1 MVDTELIPSR
11 RRVGHHGQNL
21 NYIMANQDSS
31 SLSRRKWLGLT
42 PTLAAASFGTGMFAA
57 RALAQDEPATTSSSD
72 NLCGAKVYNIR
83 DFGARGDGKTLD
95 TAALQAAI
103 DKCHSEQGGTVLVP
117 AGVFVIGTTELK
129 SNVTL
134 HIAAQGV
141 LLGTTDKTQYHAA
154 DKIPLEGDATLED
167 GNVGL
172 IFAVGAENFTVEG
185 PGTIDGQGTQFHSPV
200 RGTPSPVGLS
210 SHQRP
215 YHLLFYQCKNLRVR
229 DIFLKDC
236 AYHSIRIIQSS
247 YVWLTGI
254 HIHSRVNSNN
264 DGFHFISTTHVHM
277 SNCSVECQD
286 DACALFG
293 SCQNITITNCE
304 FSTRWS
310 VFRFGGGHAKD
321 IVISNCLLYEVFGCP
336 IKMRCGPRS
345 CFERISFSNLVMR
358 NVTGPISIG
367 NGAPSRR
374 LRQLEDHAGGTNSV
388 SSATAPMAADTNA
401 LASATT
407 NQDVQTVFMNEPDP
421 DDLKAPPGTCRNISF
436 NGIYAIVSK
445 PYQIPDAVIT
455 NAYNP
460 AEIFSCISLN
470 GVAPACLQDIS
481 FNDVHVVFPG
491 GGTLEQGAN
500 RNVPQIADEYFRNG
514 ILPAY
519 ALFARGVHG
528 LTLNNV
534 RFEMETPDLRPAVV
548 FDHVID
554 AAVTGLNV
562 QGQTKAES
570 VLRFIESQ
578 DVYMS
583 ATRLLTPASVF
594 LQVEGKNENITIDGG
609 DLAKADKALA
619 AKNGGSKREVKL
631 RV

>member
-1 MVDTELIPSR
+1 MPNS
-11 RRVGHHGQNL
+11 
-21 NYIMANQDSS
+21 DSQ

-42 PTLAAASFGTGMFAA
+42 PTIAAASFGSGLLTSRAMAQETAA
-57 RALAQDEPATTSSSD
+57 TASD
-72 NLCGAKVYNIR
+72 AMLGAKVYNIR
-83 DFGARGDGKTLD
+83 DFGAKGDGKTLD
-95 TAALQAAI
+95 TPALQAAI
-103 DKCHSEQGGTVLVP
+103 DACHRDQGGTVLVP

-129 SNVTL
+129 SNVAL
-134 HIAAQGV
+134 HIVAQGT
-141 LLGTTDKTQYHAA
+141 LLGATDKKQYFAA
-154 DKIPLEGDATLED
+154 EKIPLEGDSTLED

-172 IFAVGAENFTVEG
+172 LFAVEAENIIVEG
-185 PGTIDGQGTQFHSPV
+185 PGTIDGQGTQFHSPQ
-200 RGTPSPVGLS
+200 RGIPSPVGLS

-215 YHLLFYQCKNLRVR
+215 YHLLFYKCKNLRVR
-229 DIFLKDC
+229 DIALKDC
-236 AYHSIRIIQSS
+236 AYHSIRVIQSS
-247 YVWLTGI
+247 YTWFTGI

-277 SNCSVECQD
+277 SNCSVESQD

-321 IVISNCLLYEVFGCP
+321 IAISNCLMYEVFGCP
-336 IKMRCGPRS
+336 IKMRCGPKSR
-345 CFERISFSNLVMR
+345 FERISFSNLVMR

-374 LRQLEDHAGGTNSV
+374 LRQLEDHAGGTNSI
-388 SSATAPMAADTNA
+388 SSAIAPMAANTNSLSA
-401 LASATT
+401 APSASNTGT
-407 NQDVQTVFMNEPDP
+407 NDLLSFMNEPDP
-421 DDLKAPPGTCRNISF
+421 EDLKAKPGICRNISF

-445 PYQIPDAVIT
+445 PYQIPDAVVT

-460 AEIFSCISLN
+460 AEVFSCISLN
-470 GVAPACLQDIS
+470 GVAPACLQDIR
-481 FNDVHVVFPG
+481 FNDVHIIFPG

-534 RFEMETPDLRPAVV
+534 RFEMETPDLRPAVI

-562 QGQTKAES
+562 QGQLNSES

-578 DVYMS
+578 DILMT
-583 ATRLLTPASVF
+583 ATRLLTPANVF
-594 LQVEGKNENITIDGG
+594 LQLEGKNENIIIDGG
-609 DLAKADKALA
+609 DLTKASTPVTHKYGAGRKD
-619 AKNGGSKREVKL
+619 VKV
-631 RV
+631 RG

>member
-1 MVDTELIPSR
+1 MPNS
-11 RRVGHHGQNL
+11 
-21 NYIMANQDSS
+21 DSQ

-42 PTLAAASFGTGMFAA
+42 PTIAAASFGSSLLAS
-57 RALAQDEPATTSSSD
+57 RATAQDTAATD
-72 NLCGAKVYNIR
+72 AMLGAKVYNIR
-83 DFGARGDGKTLD
+83 DFGAKGDGKTLD
-95 TAALQAAI
+95 TPALQAAI
-103 DKCHSEQGGTVLVP
+103 DACHRDQGGTVLVP
-117 AGVFVIGTTELK
+117 AGAFVIGTTELK

-134 HIAAQGV
+134 HIVAQGI
-141 LLGTTDKTQYHAA
+141 LLGSTDKNQYHAA
-154 DKIPLEGDATLED
+154 EKIPLEGDSTLED

-172 IFAVGAENFTVEG
+172 LFAVRAENIIVEG
-185 PGTIDGQGTQFHSPV
+185 PGTIDGQGPKFHSPQ
-200 RGTPSPVGLS
+200 RGMPSPVGLS

-229 DIFLKDC
+229 DIVMKDC
-236 AYHSIRIIQSS
+236 AYHSIRVIQSS
-247 YVWLTGI
+247 YTWFTGI

-277 SNCSVECQD
+277 ANCSVESQD

-321 IVISNCLLYEVFGCP
+321 IAISNCLIYEVFGCP
-336 IKMRCGPRS
+336 IKMRCGPKSR
-345 CFERISFSNLVMR
+345 FERISFSNLVMR

-388 SSATAPMAADTNA
+388 SSAAAPMPVGTNPLSVA
-401 LASATT
+401 ASASGTST
-407 NQDVQTVFMNEPDP
+407 NDLQSLMNEPDP
-421 DDLKAPPGTCRNISF
+421 EDLKAKPGICRNISF

-445 PYQIPDAVIT
+445 PYQIPDAVAT
-455 NAYNP
+455 SAYNP
-460 AEIFSCISLN
+460 AEVFSCISLN
-470 GVAPACLQDIS
+470 GVAPASLQDIR
-481 FNDVHVVFPG
+481 FNDVHVIFPG

-534 RFEMETPDLRPAVV
+534 RFEMETPDLRPAVI
-548 FDHVID
+548 FDHVLD

-562 QGQTKAES
+562 QGQPKAES
-570 VLRFIESQ
+570 VLRFTESQ
-578 DVYMS
+578 DVLMTAS
-583 ATRLLTPASVF
+583 RLLTPANVF
-594 LQVEGKNENITIDGG
+594 LQVEGKNENIIIDGG
-609 DLAKADKALA
+609 DLTKAATPVTGKYGAERKD
-619 AKNGGSKREVKL
+619 VKV
-631 RV
+631 RD

>member
-1 MVDTELIPSR
+1 MPNSD
-11 RRVGHHGQNL
+11 
-21 NYIMANQDSS
+21 S

-42 PTLAAASFGTGMFAA
+42 PTIAAASFGSTLLAS
-57 RALAQDEPATTSSSD
+57 RAMAQDTSASSGTD
-72 NLCGAKVYNIR
+72 ALLGAKVYNIR
-83 DFGARGDGKTLD
+83 DFGAKGDGKTLD
-95 TAALQAAI
+95 TPALQAAI
-103 DKCHSEQGGTVLVP
+103 DACHRDQGGTVLVP

-141 LLGTTDKTQYHAA
+141 LLGSTDKQQYFAA
-154 DKIPLEGDATLED
+154 DKIPLEGDSTLED

-172 IFAVGAENFTVEG
+172 LFAVNAENIIVEG
-185 PGTIDGQGTQFHSPV
+185 PGTIDGQGAQFHSPQH
-200 RGTPSPVGLS
+200 GTPSPVGLS

-215 YHLLFYQCKNLRVR
+215 YHLLFYRCKNVRVR

-236 AYHSIRIIQSS
+236 AYHSIRIIESS
-247 YVWLTGI
+247 YAWFTGI

-277 SNCSVECQD
+277 SNCSVESQD

-321 IVISNCLLYEVFGCP
+321 IAISNCLLYEVFGCP

-345 CFERISFSNLVMR
+345 RFERISFSNLVMR

-367 NGAPSRR
+367 NGPGGR
-374 LRQLEDHAGGTNSV
+374 RQLNPGATGGTNSV
-388 SSATAPMAADTNA
+388 SNATSPMAANTNA
-401 LASATT
+401 VPNTATNLYGSAPRESETST
-407 NQDVQTVFMNEPDP
+407 NEPPPFVPVP
-421 DDLKAPPGTCRNISF
+421 DAEDLAAKPGICRNISF

-445 PYQIPDAVIT
+445 PYQIPDAVVT
-455 NAYNP
+455 SAYNP

-470 GVAPACLQDIS
+470 GVAPASLQDIR
-481 FNDVHVVFPG
+481 FNDVHVIFPG

-500 RNVPQIADEYFRNG
+500 RDVPKIADEYFRNG

-534 RFEMETPDLRPAVV
+534 RFEMDTPDLRPAVI
-548 FDHVID
+548 FDHVTD

-562 QGQTKAES
+562 QGQPRAES

-578 DVYMS
+578 DVLMT
-583 ATRLLTPASVF
+583 ATRLLTPANVF

-609 DLAKADKALA
+609 DLTKAATPVA
-619 AKNGGSKREVKL
+619 SKYGAGPEDVKV
-631 RV
+631 RG

>member
-1 MVDTELIPSR
+1 MPNS
-11 RRVGHHGQNL
+11 
-21 NYIMANQDSS
+21 DSQ

-42 PTLAAASFGTGMFAA
+42 PTIAAASFGSGLLAS
-57 RALAQDEPATTSSSD
+57 RAKAQDTSAGFGD
-72 NLCGAKVYNIR
+72 TNLNGAKVYNIR
-83 DFGARGDGKTLD
+83 DFGAKGDGKTLD
-95 TAALQAAI
+95 TPALQAAI
-103 DKCHSEQGGTVLVP
+103 DACHRDQSGTVLVP
-117 AGVFVIGTTELK
+117 AGVFVIGTAELK

-134 HIAAQGV
+134 HITAQGT
-141 LLGTTDKTQYHAA
+141 LLGSTDKKQYFAA
-154 DKIPLEGDATLED
+154 AKIPLEGDSTLED

-172 IFAVGAENFTVEG
+172 LFAVGAENIIVEG
-185 PGTIDGQGTQFHSPV
+185 PGTIDGQGAQFHSPQ
-200 RGTPSPVGLS
+200 RGMPSPVGLR
-210 SHQRP
+210 SHERP

-229 DIFLKDC
+229 DIALKDC
-236 AYHSIRIIQSS
+236 AYHSVRVIQSS
-247 YVWLTGI
+247 YAWFTGI

-277 SNCSVECQD
+277 SNCSVESQD

-321 IVISNCLLYEVFGCP
+321 IAISNCLMYEVFGCP

-345 CFERISFSNLVMR
+345 RFERISFSNLVMR
-358 NVTGPISIG
+358 NITGPISIG
-367 NGAPSRR
+367 NGPASRR
-374 LRQLEDHAGGTNSV
+374 LHQLEDQTGGTNSV
-388 SSATAPMAADTNA
+388 ASAASPMAVDTNSLAGAA
-401 LASATT
+401 LSASQTST
-407 NQDVQTVFMNEPDP
+407 NASPSFMNEPDP
-421 DDLKAPPGTCRNISF
+421 EDLAAKPGICRNISF

-445 PYQIPDAVIT
+445 PYQIPHAVIT

-460 AEIFSCISLN
+460 AEVFSCISLN

-500 RNVPQIADEYFRNG
+500 RNVSKIAGEYFQNG

-519 ALFARGVHG
+519 ALFARGVQG

-534 RFEMETPDLRPAVV
+534 RFEMDTPDLRPAVI

-562 QGQTKAES
+562 QGQPKAES

-578 DVYMS
+578 DVLMT
-583 ATRLLTPASVF
+583 ATRLLTPANVF

-609 DLAKADKALA
+609 DLTKATTPVAHKFGAGRKD
-619 AKNGGSKREVKL
+619 VKV
-631 RV
+631 RD

>member
-1 MVDTELIPSR
+1 MP
-11 RRVGHHGQNL
+11 NP
-21 NYIMANQDSS
+21 DSQ
-31 SLSRRKWLGLT
+31 SLSRRQWLGLT
-42 PTLAAASFGTGMFAA
+42 PTLAAASVGSGLLAF
-57 RALAQDEPATTSSSD
+57 RALADDQMPAASSD
-72 NLCGAKVYNIR
+72 ALLGTKVYNIR
-83 DFGARGDGKTLD
+83 DFGAKGDGQTLD

-103 DKCHSEQGGTVLVP
+103 DACTRDQGGTVLVP

-134 HIAAQGV
+134 HIAVQGT
-141 LLGTTDKTQYHAA
+141 LLGSLDKNQYHAA
-154 DKIPLEGDATLED
+154 DKIPLEGDTTLGD

-172 IFAVGAENFTVEG
+172 LFATGAENITVEG
-185 PGTIDGQGTQFHSPV
+185 PGTIDGRGTQFHSPQ
-200 RGTPSPVGLS
+200 RGMPSPVGLTS
-210 SHQRP
+210 SHRP

-236 AYHSIRIIQSS
+236 AYHSIRVIESS
-247 YVWLTGI
+247 YAWFTGI

-277 SNCSVECQD
+277 SNCSVESQD

-321 IVISNCLLYEVFGCP
+321 IAISNCLLYEVFGCP
-336 IKMRCGPRS
+336 IKMQCSPRS
-345 CFERISFSNLVMR
+345 RFERISFSNLVMR

-367 NGAPSRR
+367 LGPSGRGGGYMGGQSRR
-374 LRQLEDHAGGTNSV
+374 AGSQTNGMAQAAAPG
-388 SSATAPMAADTNA
+388 SSAANTNA
-401 LASATT
+401 PA
-407 NQDVQTVFMNEPDP
+407 VFTPDP
-421 DDLKAPPGTCRNISF
+421 EELAEKPGICRDISF

-445 PYQIPDAVIT
+445 PYQIPDAVVT

-460 AEIFSCISLN
+460 GEVFSCIALN
-470 GVAPACLQDIS
+470 GVDPAWLENIR
-481 FNDVHVVFPG
+481 FNDVYVVFPG
-491 GGTLEQGAN
+491 GGTVDQGAN
-500 RNVPQIADEYFRNG
+500 RDVPEIADEYFRNG
-514 ILPAY
+514 ILPSY
-519 ALFARGVHG
+519 ALFARNVRG

-534 RFEMETPDLRPAVV
+534 RFEMSASDLRPAVI
-548 FDHVID
+548 FDHVVD

-562 QGQTKAES
+562 QGQTGAES
-570 VLRFIESQ
+570 VLRFIASQ
-578 DVYMS
+578 DVFMS

-594 LQVEGKNENITIDGG
+594 LQAEGQNTNITVDGG
-609 DLAKADKALA
+609 DLSKAAEPVAYKYGATD
-619 AKNGGSKREVKL
+619 GSIKL

>member
-1 MVDTELIPSR
+1 M
-11 RRVGHHGQNL
+11 HNNNNFKH
-21 NYIMANQDSS
+21 IMPNHDSS
-31 SLSRRKWLGLT
+31 LFSRRKWLGLT

-57 RALAQDEPATTSSSD
+57 RAFAQDASPAASGTDT
-72 NLCGAKVYNIR
+72 LLGAKIYNIR
-83 DFGARGDGKTLD
+83 DFGAKGDGQTLD

-103 DKCHSEQGGTVLVP
+103 DKCHSESGGTVLVP
-117 AGVFVIGTTELK
+117 AGVFVIGTAELK

-134 HIAAQGV
+134 HIAAQGI

-154 DKIPLEGDATLED
+154 DKIPLEGDSTLED

-185 PGTIDGQGTQFHSPV
+185 PGTIDGQGVQFHSPHP
-200 RGTPSPVGLS
+200 GAPSPVGLS
-210 SHQRP
+210 SHERP
-215 YHLLFYQCKNLRVR
+215 YHLLFHQCKNFRVR

-236 AYHSIRIIQSS
+236 AYHSIRVIQSS
-247 YVWLTGI
+247 YAWFTGI
-254 HIHSRVNSNN
+254 RIHSRVNGNN

-277 SNCSVECQD
+277 SNCSVESQD

-345 CFERISFSNLVMR
+345 RFERISFSNIVMR

-367 NGAPSRR
+367 NGPGGRR
-374 LRQLEDHAGGTNSV
+374 LFGPGGASGRTNSMNTA
-388 SSATAPMAADTNA
+388 SSPMTTNA
-401 LASATT
+401 ITPGTT
-407 NQDVQTVFMNEPDP
+407 SSSTNTNPPPLVPDP
-421 DDLKAPPGTCRNISF
+421 DDLSEKPGICRNISF

-445 PYQIPDAVIT
+445 PYQIPDAVVT
-455 NAYNP
+455 SAYNP

-470 GVAPACLQDIS
+470 GVAPASLENIS
-481 FNDVHVVFPG
+481 FNDVHVIFPG
-491 GGTLEQGAN
+491 GGTVEQGAN
-500 RNVPQIADEYFRNG
+500 RDVPRIADEYFRNG
-514 ILPAY
+514 ILPSY
-519 ALFARGVHG
+519 ALFARGVRG

-534 RFEMETPDLRPAVV
+534 RFEMDAPDLRPAII

-562 QGQTKAES
+562 QGQPQAES

-594 LQVEGKNENITIDGG
+594 LQVEGKNENITLDGG
-609 DLAKADKALA
+609 DLSKAATPVAQKYGAGRKD
-619 AKNGGSKREVKL
+619 VKL
-631 RV
+631 RA

>member
-1 MVDTELIPSR
+1 MNS
-11 RRVGHHGQNL
+11 
-21 NYIMANQDSS
+21 DSQ

-42 PTLAAASFGTGMFAA
+42 PTIAAASFGSGLLAS
-57 RALAQDEPATTSSSD
+57 RAVAQDASATTPST
-72 NLCGAKVYNIR
+72 NAMLGAKVYDIR
-83 DFGARGDGKTLD
+83 DFGAKGDGKTLD
-95 TAALQAAI
+95 TPALQAAI
-103 DKCHSEQGGTVLVP
+103 DTCHSDQGGMVLVP

-134 HIAAQGV
+134 HIAAQGT
-141 LLGTTDKTQYHAA
+141 LLGSTDKKQYYAA
-154 DKIPLEGDATLED
+154 NKIPLQGDSTLED

-172 IFAVGAENFTVEG
+172 LFAVGGENIIVEG
-185 PGTIDGQGTQFHSPV
+185 PGTIDGQGAQFHSAK
-200 RGTPSPVGLS
+200 RGERSPVGLR
-210 SHQRP
+210 SHERP

-247 YVWLTGI
+247 YAWFTGI

-277 SNCSVECQD
+277 SNCSVESQD

-336 IKMRCGPRS
+336 IKMRCSPKSR
-345 CFERISFSNLVMR
+345 FERISFSNLVMR

-367 NGAPSRR
+367 NGPASRR
-374 LRQLEDHAGGTNSV
+374 VHQLEDEAGGTNNVANATLPAAASTN
-388 SSATAPMAADTNA
+388 SNTAPEASETSTNEA
-401 LASATT
+401 LP
-407 NQDVQTVFMNEPDP
+407 FLNEPDP
-421 DDLKAPPGTCRNISF
+421 DELAAKPGICRNISF

-445 PYQIPDAVIT
+445 PYQIPDAVVT

-470 GVAPACLQDIS
+470 GVAAAFLQDIS
-481 FNDVHVVFPG
+481 FNDVHVIFPG
-491 GGTLEQGAN
+491 GGTLEMGAN

-519 ALFARGVHG
+519 ALFARGVRG

-534 RFEMETPDLRPAVV
+534 RFEMDTPDLRPAII
-548 FDHVID
+548 FDHVTD

-562 QGQTKAES
+562 QGQPKAES
-570 VLRFIESQ
+570 VLRLIKSQ
-578 DVYMS
+578 DVLMT

-594 LQVEGKNENITIDGG
+594 LQVEGRNQNITVDGG
-609 DLAKADKALA
+609 DLSKAATTVTHKYGAERKDIKV
-619 AKNGGSKREVKL
+619 RD
-631 RV
+631 

>member
-1 MVDTELIPSR
+1 MPNS
-11 RRVGHHGQNL
+11 
-21 NYIMANQDSS
+21 DSQ

-42 PTLAAASFGTGMFAA
+42 PTIAAASFGSSLLAS
-57 RALAQDEPATTSSSD
+57 RAMAQDMAAPDAM
-72 NLCGAKVYNIR
+72 LGAKVYNIR
-83 DFGARGDGKTLD
+83 DFGAKGDGKTLD
-95 TAALQAAI
+95 TPALQAAI
-103 DKCHSEQGGTVLVP
+103 DACHRDQGGTVLVP
-117 AGVFVIGTTELK
+117 AGIFVIGTTELK
-129 SNVTL
+129 SKVTL
-134 HIAAQGV
+134 HIVAQGT
-141 LLGTTDKTQYHAA
+141 LLGSTDKKQYFAA
-154 DKIPLEGDATLED
+154 EKIPLEGDSTLED

-172 IFAVGAENFTVEG
+172 LFAVGAENIIVEG
-185 PGTIDGQGTQFHSPV
+185 PGTIDGRGAQFHSPQ

-236 AYHSIRIIQSS
+236 AYHSIRVIQSS
-247 YVWLTGI
+247 YAWFTGI

-277 SNCSVECQD
+277 SNCSVESQD

-293 SCQNITITNCE
+293 SCQNITITSCE

-321 IVISNCLLYEVFGCP
+321 IAISNCLIYEVFGCP

-345 CFERISFSNLVMR
+345 RFERISFSNLVMR

-367 NGAPSRR
+367 NGVSGRR
-374 LRQLEDHAGGTNSV
+374 LRQLEDHAGTNSV
-388 SSATAPMAADTNA
+388 SSATAPMAA
-401 LASATT
+401 TT
-407 NQDVQTVFMNEPDP
+407 NSFSAAAASSTSTNDLQFINEPDP
-421 DDLKAPPGTCRNISF
+421 EDLKAKPGICRNISF

-445 PYQIPDAVIT
+445 PYQIPDAVVT

-470 GVAPACLQDIS
+470 GVAPASLQDIR
-481 FNDVHVVFPG
+481 FNDVHVIFPG
-491 GGTLEQGAN
+491 GGTFEQGAN

-534 RFEMETPDLRPAVV
+534 RFEMDTPDLRPAVI
-548 FDHVID
+548 FDHVLD

-562 QGQTKAES
+562 QGQPKAES
-570 VLRFIESQ
+570 VLRFIESE
-578 DVYMS
+578 DVLMT
-583 ATRLLTPASVF
+583 ATRLLTPANVF
-594 LQVEGKNENITIDGG
+594 LQVEGKNENIIVDGG
-609 DLAKADKALA
+609 DLTKAATPVAHKYGAGRKD
-619 AKNGGSKREVKL
+619 VKV
-631 RV
+631 RG